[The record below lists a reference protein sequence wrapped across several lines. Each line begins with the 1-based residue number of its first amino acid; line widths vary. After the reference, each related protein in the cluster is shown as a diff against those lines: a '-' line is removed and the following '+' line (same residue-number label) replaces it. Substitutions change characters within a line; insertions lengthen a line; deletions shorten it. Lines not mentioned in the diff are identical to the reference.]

1 MTSPHPAPTQDT
13 YSTDLFRAFPKVC
26 QKAKSGVQLCQAVA
40 SFVTERA
47 SVESNYAQA
56 LLKLTQYGTKVRW
69 AQQQMITSMEKAK
82 EKYDRKCQ
90 EAAELTGV
98 ARKPDTVA
106 TGDAGNSSASESP
119 DDISASKELTDKLT
133 AGAGQLLTKMWD
145 TTSSFGRN
153 PAERQRAKLY
163 NCLEEVS
170 SAEKHYVQTVEYTNA
185 QRLIF
190 EREIKENLHA
200 FQLTEEQRLEYLK
213 DVLLRMQTAFITHL
227 PYSGKLAGGGTNSF
241 YWVCMKLAD
250 IEKGFQSLGSQEEV
264 DVNRADLSN
273 NPFFLRITHIQTMS
287 DSGQQMIEVINSVMT
302 EFITIENRFS
312 QSLRKLLRTHESG
325 GLASPADLFGTS
337 SSNINANFL
346 ADEGESMAN
355 GWTTARDQVK
365 LLLEV
370 HQEIEVF
377 ISTYMKNEQYRL
389 QVSKNSLQ
397 SLAKAVDHMLLG
409 GISVGNKALIGFGKI
424 NPSSDIT
431 DFIRINR
438 QPYERSKRI
447 VPAYHGNDKLKEVM
461 REYLASFGSSASV
474 QSEPSGRISRRTSY
488 DNYPALTIPTDDR
501 LSSPEQSPR
510 ADASSPE
517 NDQAMTTNGSLDTD
531 RGGFD
536 EDKTGI
542 EQNDDYD
549 AQPLGVSD
557 FQKKFKVKWSG
568 RGFGIMV
575 LCADWVSF
583 VLDACSWMRLSR
595 SSKATRARSI
605 SRISHSTDGST

>member
-1 MTSPHPAPTQDT
+1 
-13 YSTDLFRAFPKVC
+13 
-26 QKAKSGVQLCQAVA
+26 
-40 SFVTERA
+40 
-47 SVESNYAQA
+47 
-56 LLKLTQYGTKVRW
+56 GTKVRW

-90 EAAELTGV
+90 EAAELTGA
-98 ARKPDTVA
+98 ARKPDTFA
-106 TGDAGNSSASESP
+106 MGDAGNSPAPESP

-153 PAERQRAKLY
+153 PAERQRVKLY

-200 FQLTEEQRLEYLK
+200 FQLTEEQRLEYLR
-213 DVLLRMQTAFITHL
+213 DVLLRMQKAFISMFERSQRFVERMKESANAVNELGKRIL
-227 PYSGKLAGGGTNSF
+227 PYFGKLAGGGTNS
-241 YWVCMKLAD
+241 
-250 IEKGFQSLGSQEEV
+250 LGSQEEV
-264 DVNRADLSN
+264 DVDRADLSN

-287 DSGQQMIEVINSVMT
+287 DSGQQMIELINSV
-302 EFITIENRFS
+302 
-312 QSLRKLLRTHESG
+312 
-325 GLASPADLFGTS
+325 
-337 SSNINANFL
+337 
-346 ADEGESMAN
+346 
-355 GWTTARDQVK
+355 
-365 LLLEV
+365 
-370 HQEIEVF
+370 EIEVF

-397 SLAKAVDHMLLG
+397 SLAKAIDHMLLG
-409 GISVGNKALIGFGKI
+409 GISVGNKALIEFGKI
-424 NPSSDIT
+424 DPSSDIT
-431 DFIRINR
+431 NFIRINR

-474 QSEPSGRISRRTSY
+474 QSEASGRISRRTSH
-488 DNYPALTIPTDDR
+488 DNYPALSIPTDDR

-510 ADASSPE
+510 TDASSPA
-517 NDQAMTTNGSLDTD
+517 NDQAMTANGSLDID
-531 RGGFD
+531 RDGFD

-542 EQNDDYD
+542 EQNEDYD

-568 RGFGIMV
+568 REIGIMI

-583 VLDACSWMRLSR
+583 VLYACS
-595 SSKATRARSI
+595 
-605 SRISHSTDGST
+605 